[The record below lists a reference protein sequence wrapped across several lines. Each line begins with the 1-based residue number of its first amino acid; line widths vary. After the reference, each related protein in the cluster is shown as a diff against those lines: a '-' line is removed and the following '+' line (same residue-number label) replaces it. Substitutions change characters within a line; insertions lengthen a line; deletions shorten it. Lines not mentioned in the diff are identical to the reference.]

1 MPPRLLI
8 QVHPPNGRY
17 SNQFALRKNTVIKKI
32 TIEQLKPGIYIHDL
46 DVSWLKHPFIR
57 NRLLIKDE
65 VMVEKIREMGIQEM
79 YIDTTKGLD
88 VYEAPSKEE
97 LVKIFKS
104 KFDEFAQVRPKIE
117 VKISRREEL
126 PKARQLNLKAK
137 HLVKKFSESLSRGQV
152 VSINEITDLSGNVI
166 DSVSRNKDAM
176 LSLMAIRRMDEY
188 TFTHSVN
195 VMIMMIAMGKQLELD
210 EKQLMNMATGAL
222 LHDIG
227 KLRLPQELINK
238 KGTLTAEEMEQV
250 RRHVEY
256 GQEMIQSMAN
266 ISIETTQVV
275 TEHHERFDGSGYPKG
290 LQGDEISLGG
300 QMSSIID
307 VYDAITTERIYADGL
322 DMVTGLRK
330 IYEWSRFLF
339 KDDLV
344 ESFIKTMGIYPVGTL
359 VQLNNGL
366 IGVVIESGRQNALR
380 PTVRII
386 YDSRRKIHLPPRDIN
401 LSDQANLLQIIS
413 SESPEKW
420 GLNPGV
426 FIL

>member
-1 MPPRLLI
+1 M
-8 QVHPPNGRY
+8 
-17 SNQFALRKNTVIKKI
+17 IKKI

-330 IYEWSRFLF
+330 IYEWSHFLF

>member
-1 MPPRLLI
+1 M
-8 QVHPPNGRY
+8 
-17 SNQFALRKNTVIKKI
+17 IKKI

-65 VMVEKIREMGIQEM
+65 VMVEKIREMGIQEI

-290 LQGDEISLGG
+290 LQGDEISMGG

-330 IYEWSRFLF
+330 IYEWSHFLF

>member
-330 IYEWSRFLF
+330 IYEWSHFLF